1 MLPLAEESDS
11 QANEE
16 LFSMSDVRI
25 EVMRARGAGGQ
36 VFNTSGKLE
45 QRSDFIEQHVNKTES
60 AVRLTH
66 IPTGVTVAMQD
77 ERSQHQ
83 VIAVHNDRPPGLIQC
98 STEPSTRFP
107 SLDCTFDGS

>member
-1 MLPLAEESDS
+1 MPEVLV
-11 QANEE
+11 
-16 LFSMSDVRI
+16 VRY
-25 EVMRARGAGGQ
+25 VNA
-36 VFNTSGKLE
+36 SGKLE
-45 QRSDFIEQHVNKTES
+45 QRSDIKQHVNKTES

-83 VIAVHNDRPPGLIQC
+83 VIAVQINRPPGLIQC